1 MDSILLDAKSDC
13 AGFSIGEELIDKVR
27 IYLEGIV
34 TSLVRIK
41 RVNLPPINGDIH
53 DIEYY
58 RWDNYHFLLL
68 EVNQIVMAR

>member
-41 RVNLPPINGDIH
+41 RVNLPHINGDIH

-58 RWDNYHFLLL
+58 R
-68 EVNQIVMAR
+68 